1 MAGLI
6 LTGLSDL
13 LIPLVNKE
21 MAVGLIVILL
31 MAAQFF
37 FGLGLVVFNTGQLSM
52 RQATTPDDLQG
63 RINATMSFIVGIAMP
78 LGGLLGGFLGEIIG
92 IRPTLL
98 LAALGEILSV
108 LWLVLSPV
116 RSLREQSTP
125 IE

>member
-1 MAGLI
+1 
-6 LTGLSDL
+6 
-13 LIPLVNKE
+13 
-21 MAVGLIVILL
+21 
-31 MAAQFF
+31 
-37 FGLGLVVFNTGQLSM
+37 
-52 RQATTPDDLQG
+52 
-63 RINATMSFIVGIAMP
+63 MSFIVGVAMP
-78 LGGLLGGFLGEIIG
+78 LGGLLGGFLSEIIG

>member
-13 LIPLVNKE
+13 LIPLVNKG

-31 MAAQFF
+31 MATQFF

-52 RQATTPDDLQG
+52 RQAITSDDLQG
-63 RINATMSFIVGIAMP
+63 RMNATMSFIVGVAMP

-108 LWLVLSPV
+108 LWLVLPPV
-116 RSLREQSTP
+116 RSLREQSTQ

>member
-52 RQATTPDDLQG
+52 RQAITPDDLQG
-63 RINATMSFIVGIAMP
+63 RMNATMSFIVGVAMP
-78 LGGLLGGFLGEIIG
+78 LGDCLAGF
-92 IRPTLL
+92 
-98 LAALGEILSV
+98 
-108 LWLVLSPV
+108 WV
-116 RSLREQSTP
+116 R
-125 IE
+125 

>member
-98 LAALGEILSV
+98 LAALG
-108 LWLVLSPV
+108 
-116 RSLREQSTP
+116 
-125 IE
+125 

>member
-1 MAGLI
+1 
-6 LTGLSDL
+6 
-13 LIPLVNKE
+13 LVNKE

-52 RQATTPDDLQG
+52 RQAITPDDLQG
-63 RINATMSFIVGIAMP
+63 RMNHLSFIVGVAMP

-108 LWLVLSPV
+108 LWPVLSPV
-116 RSLREQSTP
+116 RSLREQATP